1 MLRHRVVWYIDEG
14 NVFGSI
20 FKVEGESSSF
30 FPSSHTVTHLE
41 GPKYGKLLDLKLN
54 SHILRLR
61 IFLLSSISQ
70 SLNLLP

>member
-1 MLRHRVVWYIDEG
+1 MGFNSGFKRLKKLFYSV
-14 NVFGSI
+14 

-30 FPSSHTVTHLE
+30 RPSSHTVTHPE
-41 GPKYGKLLDLKLN
+41 GPKFGKPLDWKLN

-61 IFLLSSISQ
+61 FFLLLSISQ